1 MALSGRWLK
10 ARTSSW
16 EIDEKHRVSVL
27 RAIKRIA
34 SSGALPLH
42 RATVR
47 GKRSD
52 FWYNEKV
59 TRSSCTRFIQKF
71 LARNI
76 RFASASEPRPRKSK
90 GRSRVKQP
98 AW

>member
-16 EIDEKHRVSVL
+16 EIDEKHRVSVP
-27 RAIKRIA
+27 IKRIA